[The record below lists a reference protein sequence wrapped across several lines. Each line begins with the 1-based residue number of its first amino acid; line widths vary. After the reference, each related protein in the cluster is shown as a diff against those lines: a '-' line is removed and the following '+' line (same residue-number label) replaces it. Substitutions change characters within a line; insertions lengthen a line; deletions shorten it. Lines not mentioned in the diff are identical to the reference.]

1 MSLTVYYLN
10 HSGFV
15 VETDTKILVFDYYKD
30 PSGIVDKAAKTD
42 KPFWFFVSHN
52 HSDHFNPHI
61 GDFACHTAY
70 YIYNEIWQVVKTQVL
85 YFQEDS
91 AYQWPFTLLSA

>member
-61 GDFACHTAY
+61 GDFAYHTAY
-70 YIYNEIWQVVKTQVL
+70 IYIMRMFLLRADRKN
-85 YFQEDS
+85 S